1 MSWSEPSWL
10 VLRHGLGVSRLRVC
24 LGRFLVCLCVL
35 TTLAWVPVRAA
46 EPVVV
51 QLNWKHQF
59 EFAAFYAAER
69 QGYYR
74 DAGLDVRIVE
84 GGPGINVVN
93 EVVEGRADFGVGT
106 SSLVVDRARGL
117 PVVAVATL
125 LQHSPVALLASRS
138 QGVRSVH
145 DLAGRPVSVDPH
157 TRDEIEA
164 FLLASGLPPS
174 QIKLVGQVD
183 WTLAALE
190 SGEVAAK
197 AVYRSNEPFLI
208 RGREH
213 QFLLLTPQS
222 AGIDLFGNM
231 LFTSR
236 AVLAARPNVVAAFR
250 EATLR
255 GLVYALSNPELVTD
269 LILDRYNT
277 QGKSRDH
284 LLFEAAQLR
293 ELTSLDI
300 VEAGYMSQGR
310 WRHVVDV
317 YARRGKLPADFEL
330 GDFVYDPQ
338 PATRVEP
345 WLVVSLVVLL
355 LALLVALRVVAKVRA
370 LNRAL
375 TAEVRDRTL
384 AEEALQTRE
393 AQYRELVENANALIL
408 RLSPEGTVTYFN
420 ECAERLFGYS
430 APEIVGHSVFG
441 TIVPAVESG
450 SGRDLG
456 EMMRNILADPASGE
470 HNENENITRDGRRVF
485 VRWSNQAI
493 RRLDGSFAGLLC
505 IGQDVTARRAMEQ
518 ELAAN
523 RSRLEVQVAQRTAE
537 LAHAKEAAESAN
549 RAKSAFLANISH
561 EIRTPLNAV
570 IGMTH
575 LMRRSGVSDDQAVRL
590 DKIETAGQHLLEILN
605 AVLDLSKIEAGKL
618 GIERTG
624 VMVNAV
630 VHNVVAMLHDRAV
643 AKGLVITEEV
653 QPGLAPLLGDPTR
666 LQQALLNFGS
676 NAVKFTGEGGRV
688 CFRTRVLEDS
698 PTDQL
703 VRFEVEDTGIGIAAD
718 KLGQIFSAF
727 EQADSST
734 TREYGGTGLGLAIT
748 RRLAHLMGGSA
759 GVSSEPGVGSTFWFT
774 ARLAKGEDMPITG
787 LPPDAD
793 EAESLIGER
802 FVGLRVLVVED
813 DEINREI
820 AVEMLAETG
829 LLIDTAE
836 DGQVAV
842 ECVREADYALILMDM
857 QMPRMDGLQATREIR
872 ALPGM
877 AATPIVAMTANAFAE
892 DRARCF
898 EAGMNDFIPKPVE
911 PDLLLRVVV
920 KWLERH
926 AGGV

>member
-1 MSWSEPSWL
+1 M
-10 VLRHGLGVSRLRVC
+10 
-24 LGRFLVCLCVL
+24 
-35 TTLAWVPVRAA
+35 AWVPAHAA
-46 EPVVV
+46 EQVVV

-59 EFAAFYAAER
+59 EFAAFYAAES
-69 QGYYR
+69 QGYYK

-84 GGPGINVVN
+84 GGPGINVVK

-125 LQHSPVALLASRS
+125 LQHSPVALLASRA
-138 QGVRSVH
+138 QGVQSVH

-164 FLLASGLPPS
+164 FLLASGLRPP
-174 QIKLVGQVD
+174 QIQFVEQAD
-183 WTLAALE
+183 WTLTALE

-197 AVYRSNEPFLI
+197 AVYLSNEPFLI

-231 LFTSR
+231 LFSSR
-236 AVLAARPNVVAAFR
+236 AALAARPEVVVAFR

-255 GLVYALSNPELVTD
+255 GLVHALANPQAVTD

-277 QGKSRDH
+277 QGKSRAH

-293 ELTSLDI
+293 ELTRPDI
-300 VEAGYMSQGR
+300 VEAGYMSPGR

-317 YARRGKLPADFEL
+317 YVRQGKLLADFEL
-330 GDFVYDPQ
+330 GDFLFDPQ
-338 PATRVEP
+338 PSTRVPP
-345 WLVVSLVVLL
+345 WLVAALVVSVLG
-355 LALLVALRVVAKVRA
+355 LLVALLVVAKVRG

-375 TAEVRDRTL
+375 TVEIRDRTL

-393 AQYRELVENANALIL
+393 TQYRELVENANAVIL

-420 ECAERLFGYS
+420 ECAERLFGFS
-430 APEIVGHSVFG
+430 AREIIGRSVIG
-441 TIVPAVESG
+441 TIVPAIESG

-456 EMMRNILADPASGE
+456 EMIRTILDDPGSGE
-470 HNENENITRDGRRVF
+470 HNENENMTRDGRRVF

-493 RRLDGSFAGLLC
+493 RRLDGSVAGLLC

-518 ELAAN
+518 ELAAH
-523 RSRLEVQVAQRTAE
+523 RSHLEEQVALRTAE
-537 LAHAKEAAESAN
+537 LAQAKEAAETAN
-549 RAKSAFLANISH
+549 LAKSAFLANTSH
-561 EIRTPLNAV
+561 EIRTPLNAI

-575 LMRRSGVSDDQAVRL
+575 LLLRSGVSDDQALRL

-618 GIERTG
+618 SLERTR
-624 VMVNAV
+624 VAVNGV
-630 VHNVVAMLHDRAV
+630 VHNVVSMLHDRAV
-643 AKGLVITEEV
+643 AKALVISEEV
-653 QPGLAPLLGDPTR
+653 QQGLAPLLGDPTR

-676 NAVKFTGEGGRV
+676 NAVKFTGQGGRV
-688 CFRTRVLEDS
+688 CFRTRVMEDT

-703 VRFEVEDTGIGIAAD
+703 VRFEVEDTGIGIPAD

-748 RRLAHLMGGSA
+748 RKLAQLMGGSA

-774 ARLAKGEDMPITG
+774 ARLAKGDYMPITG
-787 LPPDAD
+787 LLPDPDA
-793 EAESLIGER
+793 AESIIGER
-802 FVGLRVLVVED
+802 FAGLRVLVVED

-842 ECVREADYALILMDM
+842 ERVREADYALILMDM
-857 QMPRMDGLQATREIR
+857 QMPRMDGLQATLQIR
-872 ALPGM
+872 ALPGQ
-877 AATPIVAMTANAFAE
+877 ADTPIVAMTANAFAE

-898 EAGMNDFIPKPVE
+898 EVGMNDFIPKPVE
-911 PDLLLRVVV
+911 PGLLLRVVL
-920 KWLERH
+920 KWLERR
-926 AGGV
+926 ASGV

>member
-1 MSWSEPSWL
+1 M
-10 VLRHGLGVSRLRVC
+10 RAFLGRLRVW
-24 LGRFLVCLCVL
+24 LCVL
-35 TTLAWVPVRAA
+35 VPMAWGPAHAA
-46 EPVVV
+46 EQVVV

-59 EFAAFYAAER
+59 EFAAFYAAES
-69 QGYYR
+69 QGYYK

-84 GGPGINVVN
+84 GGPGINVVK

-125 LQHSPVALLASRS
+125 LQHSPVALLASRA
-138 QGVRSVH
+138 QGVQSVH

-164 FLLASGLPPS
+164 FLLASGLRPP
-174 QIKLVGQVD
+174 QIQFVEQAD
-183 WTLAALE
+183 WTLTALE

-197 AVYRSNEPFLI
+197 AVYLSNEPFLI

-231 LFTSR
+231 LFSSR
-236 AVLAARPNVVAAFR
+236 AALAARPEVVVAFR

-255 GLVYALSNPELVTD
+255 GLVHALANPQAVTD

-277 QGKSRDH
+277 QGKSRAH

-293 ELTSLDI
+293 ELTRPDI
-300 VEAGYMSQGR
+300 VEAGYMSPGR

-317 YARRGKLPADFEL
+317 YVRQGKLLADFEL
-330 GDFVYDPQ
+330 GDFLFDPQ
-338 PATRVEP
+338 PSTRVPP
-345 WLVVSLVVLL
+345 WLVAALVVSVLG
-355 LALLVALRVVAKVRA
+355 LLVALLVVAKVRG

-375 TAEVRDRTL
+375 TVEIRDRTL

-393 AQYRELVENANALIL
+393 TQYRELVENANAVIL

-420 ECAERLFGYS
+420 ECAERLFGFS
-430 APEIVGHSVFG
+430 AREIIGRSVIG
-441 TIVPAVESG
+441 TIVPAIESG

-456 EMMRNILADPASGE
+456 EMIRTILDDPGSGE
-470 HNENENITRDGRRVF
+470 HNENENMTRDGRRVF

-493 RRLDGSFAGLLC
+493 RRLDGSVAGLLC

-518 ELAAN
+518 ELAAH
-523 RSRLEVQVAQRTAE
+523 RSHLEEQVALRTAE
-537 LAHAKEAAESAN
+537 LAQAKEAAETAN
-549 RAKSAFLANISH
+549 LAKSAFLANTSH
-561 EIRTPLNAV
+561 EIRTPLNAI

-575 LMRRSGVSDDQAVRL
+575 LLLRSGVSDDQAQRL

-618 GIERTG
+618 SLERTR
-624 VMVNAV
+624 VAVNGV
-630 VHNVVAMLHDRAV
+630 VHNVVSMLHDRAV
-643 AKGLVITEEV
+643 AKALVISEEV
-653 QPGLAPLLGDPTR
+653 QQGLAPLLGDPTR

-676 NAVKFTGEGGRV
+676 NAVKFTGQGGRV
-688 CFRTRVLEDS
+688 CFRTRVMEDT

-703 VRFEVEDTGIGIAAD
+703 VRFEVEDTGIGIPAD

-748 RRLAHLMGGSA
+748 RKLAQLMGGSA

-774 ARLAKGEDMPITG
+774 ARLAKGDYMPITG
-787 LPPDAD
+787 LLPDPDA
-793 EAESLIGER
+793 AESIIGER
-802 FVGLRVLVVED
+802 FAGLRVLVVED

-842 ECVREADYALILMDM
+842 ERVREADYALILMDM

>member
-1 MSWSEPSWL
+1 
-10 VLRHGLGVSRLRVC
+10 
-24 LGRFLVCLCVL
+24 
-35 TTLAWVPVRAA
+35 
-46 EPVVV
+46 
-51 QLNWKHQF
+51 
-59 EFAAFYAAER
+59 
-69 QGYYR
+69 
-74 DAGLDVRIVE
+74 
-84 GGPGINVVN
+84 
-93 EVVEGRADFGVGT
+93 FGVGT

-125 LQHSPVALLASRS
+125 LQHSPVALLASRA
-138 QGVRSVH
+138 QGVQSVH

-164 FLLASGLPPS
+164 FLLASGLRPP
-174 QIKLVGQVD
+174 QIQFVEQAD
-183 WTLAALE
+183 WTLTALE

-197 AVYRSNEPFLI
+197 AVYLSNEPFLI

-231 LFTSR
+231 LFSSR
-236 AVLAARPNVVAAFR
+236 AALAARPEVLVAFR

-255 GLVYALSNPELVTD
+255 GLVHALANPQAVTD

-277 QGKSRDH
+277 QGKSRAH

-293 ELTSLDI
+293 ELTRPDI
-300 VEAGYMSQGR
+300 VEAGYMSPGR

-317 YARRGKLPADFEL
+317 YVRQGKLPADFEL
-330 GDFVYDPQ
+330 GDFLFDPQ
-338 PATRVEP
+338 PSTRVPP
-345 WLVVSLVVLL
+345 WLVAALVVSVLG
-355 LALLVALRVVAKVRA
+355 LLVALLVVAKVRG

-375 TAEVRDRTL
+375 TVEIRDRTL

-393 AQYRELVENANALIL
+393 TQYRELVENANAVIL

-420 ECAERLFGYS
+420 ECAERLFGFS
-430 APEIVGHSVFG
+430 AREIIGRSVIG
-441 TIVPAVESG
+441 TIVPAIESG

-456 EMMRNILADPASGE
+456 EMIRTILDDPGSGE
-470 HNENENITRDGRRVF
+470 HNENENMTRDGRRVF

-493 RRLDGSFAGLLC
+493 RRLDGSVAGLLC

-518 ELAAN
+518 ELAAH
-523 RSRLEVQVAQRTAE
+523 RSHLEEQVALRTAE
-537 LAHAKEAAESAN
+537 LAQAKEAAETAN
-549 RAKSAFLANISH
+549 LAKSAFLANTSH
-561 EIRTPLNAV
+561 EIRTPLNAI

-575 LMRRSGVSDDQAVRL
+575 LLLRSGVSDDQAQRL

-618 GIERTG
+618 SLERTR
-624 VMVNAV
+624 VAVNGV
-630 VHNVVAMLHDRAV
+630 VHNVVSMLHDRAV
-643 AKGLVITEEV
+643 AKALVISEEV
-653 QPGLAPLLGDPTR
+653 QQGLAPLLGDPTR

-676 NAVKFTGEGGRV
+676 NAVKFTGQGGRV
-688 CFRTRVLEDS
+688 CFRTRVMEDT

-703 VRFEVEDTGIGIAAD
+703 VRFEVEDTGIGIPAD

-748 RRLAHLMGGSA
+748 RKLAQLMGGSA

-774 ARLAKGEDMPITG
+774 ARLAKGDYMPITG
-787 LPPDAD
+787 LLPDPDA
-793 EAESLIGER
+793 AESIIGER
-802 FVGLRVLVVED
+802 FAGLRVLVVED

-842 ECVREADYALILMDM
+842 ERVREADYALILMDM
-857 QMPRMDGLQATREIR
+857 QMPRMDGLQATLQIR
-872 ALPGM
+872 ALPGQ
-877 AATPIVAMTANAFAE
+877 ADTPIVAMTANAFAE

-898 EAGMNDFIPKPVE
+898 EVGMNDFIPKPVE
-911 PDLLLRVVV
+911 PGLLLRVVL
-920 KWLERH
+920 KWLERR
-926 AGGV
+926 ASGV

>member
-1 MSWSEPSWL
+1 M
-10 VLRHGLGVSRLRVC
+10 
-24 LGRFLVCLCVL
+24 
-35 TTLAWVPVRAA
+35 AWVPAHAA
-46 EPVVV
+46 EQVVV

-59 EFAAFYAAER
+59 EFAAFYAAES
-69 QGYYR
+69 QGYYK

-84 GGPGINVVN
+84 GGPGINVVK

-125 LQHSPVALLASRS
+125 LQHSPVALLASRA
-138 QGVRSVH
+138 QGVQSVH

-164 FLLASGLPPS
+164 FLLASGLRPP
-174 QIKLVGQVD
+174 QIQFVEQAD
-183 WTLAALE
+183 WTLTALE

-197 AVYRSNEPFLI
+197 AVYLSNEPFLI

-231 LFTSR
+231 LFSSR
-236 AVLAARPNVVAAFR
+236 AALAARPEVVVAFR

-255 GLVYALSNPELVTD
+255 GLVHALANPQAVTD

-277 QGKSRDH
+277 QGKSRAH

-293 ELTSLDI
+293 ELTRPDI
-300 VEAGYMSQGR
+300 VEAGYMSPGR

-317 YARRGKLPADFEL
+317 YVRQGKLPADFEL
-330 GDFVYDPQ
+330 GDFLFDPQ
-338 PATRVEP
+338 PSTRVPP
-345 WLVVSLVVLL
+345 WLVAALVVSVLG
-355 LALLVALRVVAKVRA
+355 LLVALLVVAKVRG

-375 TAEVRDRTL
+375 TVEIRDRTL

-393 AQYRELVENANALIL
+393 TQYRELVENANAVIL

-420 ECAERLFGYS
+420 ECAERLFGFS
-430 APEIVGHSVFG
+430 AREIIGRSVIG
-441 TIVPAVESG
+441 TIVPAIESG

-456 EMMRNILADPASGE
+456 EMIRTILDDPGSGE
-470 HNENENITRDGRRVF
+470 HNENENMTRDGRRVF

-493 RRLDGSFAGLLC
+493 RRLDGSVAGLLC

-518 ELAAN
+518 ELAAH
-523 RSRLEVQVAQRTAE
+523 RSHLEEQVALRTAE
-537 LAHAKEAAESAN
+537 LAQAKEAAETAN
-549 RAKSAFLANISH
+549 LAKSAFLANTSH
-561 EIRTPLNAV
+561 EIRTPLNAI

-575 LMRRSGVSDDQAVRL
+575 LLLRSGVSDDQALRL

-618 GIERTG
+618 SLERTR
-624 VMVNAV
+624 VAVNGV
-630 VHNVVAMLHDRAV
+630 VHNVVSMLHDRAV
-643 AKGLVITEEV
+643 AKALVISEEV
-653 QPGLAPLLGDPTR
+653 QQGLAPLLGDPTR

-676 NAVKFTGEGGRV
+676 NAVKFTGQGGRV
-688 CFRTRVLEDS
+688 CFRTRVMEDT

-703 VRFEVEDTGIGIAAD
+703 VRFEVEDTGIGIPAD

-748 RRLAHLMGGSA
+748 RKLAQLMGGSA

-774 ARLAKGEDMPITG
+774 ARLAKGDYMPITG
-787 LPPDAD
+787 LLPDPDA
-793 EAESLIGER
+793 AESIIGER
-802 FVGLRVLVVED
+802 FAGLRVLVVED

-842 ECVREADYALILMDM
+842 ERVREADYALILMDM
-857 QMPRMDGLQATREIR
+857 QMPRMDGLQATLQIR
-872 ALPGM
+872 ALPGQ
-877 AATPIVAMTANAFAE
+877 ADTPIVAMTANAFAE

-898 EAGMNDFIPKPVE
+898 EVGMNDFIPKPVE
-911 PDLLLRVVV
+911 PGLLLRVVL
-920 KWLERH
+920 KWLERR
-926 AGGV
+926 ASGV

>member
-1 MSWSEPSWL
+1 M
-10 VLRHGLGVSRLRVC
+10 
-24 LGRFLVCLCVL
+24 
-35 TTLAWVPVRAA
+35 AWVPAHAA
-46 EPVVV
+46 EQVVV

-59 EFAAFYAAER
+59 EFAAFYAAES
-69 QGYYR
+69 QGYYK

-84 GGPGINVVN
+84 GGPGINVVK

-125 LQHSPVALLASRS
+125 LQHSPVALLASRA
-138 QGVRSVH
+138 QGVQSVH

-164 FLLASGLPPS
+164 FLLASGLQPS
-174 QIKLVGQVD
+174 QIQFVEQAD
-183 WTLAALE
+183 WTLTALE

-197 AVYRSNEPFLI
+197 AVYLSNEPFLI

-231 LFTSR
+231 LFSSR
-236 AVLAARPNVVAAFR
+236 AALAARPEVVVAFR

-255 GLVYALSNPELVTD
+255 GLVHALANPQAVTD

-277 QGKSRDH
+277 QGKSRAH

-293 ELTSLDI
+293 ELTRPDI
-300 VEAGYMSQGR
+300 VEAGYMSPGR

-317 YARRGKLPADFEL
+317 YVRQGKLPADFEL
-330 GDFVYDPQ
+330 GDFLFDPQ
-338 PATRVEP
+338 PSTRVPP
-345 WLVVSLVVLL
+345 WLVAALVVSVLG
-355 LALLVALRVVAKVRA
+355 LLVALLVVARVRG

-375 TAEVRDRTL
+375 TVEIRDRTL

-393 AQYRELVENANALIL
+393 TQYRELVENANAVIL

-420 ECAERLFGYS
+420 ECAERLFGFS
-430 APEIVGHSVFG
+430 AREIIGRSVIG
-441 TIVPAVESG
+441 TIVPAIESG

-456 EMMRNILADPASGE
+456 EMIRTILDDPGSGE
-470 HNENENITRDGRRVF
+470 HNENENMTRDGRRVF

-493 RRLDGSFAGLLC
+493 RRLDGSVAGLLC

-518 ELAAN
+518 ELAAH
-523 RSRLEVQVAQRTAE
+523 RSHLEEQVALRTAE
-537 LAHAKEAAESAN
+537 LAQAKEAAETAN
-549 RAKSAFLANISH
+549 LAKSAFLANTSH
-561 EIRTPLNAV
+561 EIRTPLNAI

-575 LMRRSGVSDDQAVRL
+575 LLLRSGVSDDQALRL

-618 GIERTG
+618 SLERTR
-624 VMVNAV
+624 VAVNGV
-630 VHNVVAMLHDRAV
+630 VHNVVSMLHDRAV
-643 AKGLVITEEV
+643 AKALVISEEV
-653 QPGLAPLLGDPTR
+653 QQGLAPLLGDPTR

-676 NAVKFTGEGGRV
+676 NAVKFTGQGGRV
-688 CFRTRVLEDS
+688 CFRTRVMEDT

-703 VRFEVEDTGIGIAAD
+703 VRFEVEDTGIGIPAD

-748 RRLAHLMGGSA
+748 RKLAQLMGGSA

-774 ARLAKGEDMPITG
+774 ARLAKGDYMPITG
-787 LPPDAD
+787 LLPDPDA
-793 EAESLIGER
+793 AESIIGER
-802 FVGLRVLVVED
+802 FAGLRVLVVED

-842 ECVREADYALILMDM
+842 ERVREADYALILMDM
-857 QMPRMDGLQATREIR
+857 QMPRMDGLQATLQIR
-872 ALPGM
+872 ALPGQ
-877 AATPIVAMTANAFAE
+877 ADTPIVAMTANAFAE

-898 EAGMNDFIPKPVE
+898 EVGMNDFIPKPVE
-911 PDLLLRVVV
+911 PGLLLRVVL
-920 KWLERH
+920 KWLERR
-926 AGGV
+926 ASGV

>member
-1 MSWSEPSWL
+1 M
-10 VLRHGLGVSRLRVC
+10 
-24 LGRFLVCLCVL
+24 
-35 TTLAWVPVRAA
+35 AWVPAHAA
-46 EPVVV
+46 EQVVV

-59 EFAAFYAAER
+59 EFAAFYAAES
-69 QGYYR
+69 QGYYK

-84 GGPGINVVN
+84 GGPGINVVK

-125 LQHSPVALLASRS
+125 LQHSPVALLASRA
-138 QGVRSVH
+138 QGVQSVH

-164 FLLASGLPPS
+164 FLLASGLRPP
-174 QIKLVGQVD
+174 QIQFVEQAD
-183 WTLAALE
+183 WTLTALE

-197 AVYRSNEPFLI
+197 AVYLSNEPFLI

-231 LFTSR
+231 LFSSR
-236 AVLAARPNVVAAFR
+236 AALAARPDVLVAFR

-255 GLVYALSNPELVTD
+255 GLVHALANPQAVTD

-277 QGKSRDH
+277 QGKSRAH

-293 ELTSLDI
+293 ELTRPDI
-300 VEAGYMSQGR
+300 VEAGYMSPGR

-317 YARRGKLPADFEL
+317 YVRQGKLPADFEL
-330 GDFVYDPQ
+330 GDFLFDPQ
-338 PATRVEP
+338 PSTRVPP
-345 WLVVSLVVLL
+345 WLVAALVVSVLG
-355 LALLVALRVVAKVRA
+355 LLVALLVVAKVRG

-375 TAEVRDRTL
+375 TVEIRDRTL

-393 AQYRELVENANALIL
+393 TQYRELVENANAVIL

-420 ECAERLFGYS
+420 ECAERLFGFS
-430 APEIVGHSVFG
+430 AREIIGRSVIG
-441 TIVPAVESG
+441 TIVPAIESG

-456 EMMRNILADPASGE
+456 EMIRTILDDPGSGE
-470 HNENENITRDGRRVF
+470 HNENENMTRDGRRVF

-493 RRLDGSFAGLLC
+493 RRLDGSVAGLLC

-518 ELAAN
+518 ELAAH
-523 RSRLEVQVAQRTAE
+523 RSHLEEQVALRTAE
-537 LAHAKEAAESAN
+537 LAQAKEAAETAN
-549 RAKSAFLANISH
+549 LAKSAFLANTSH
-561 EIRTPLNAV
+561 EIRTPLNAI

-575 LMRRSGVSDDQAVRL
+575 LLLRSGVSDDQALRL

-618 GIERTG
+618 SLERTR
-624 VMVNAV
+624 VAVNGV
-630 VHNVVAMLHDRAV
+630 VHNVVSMLHDRAV
-643 AKGLVITEEV
+643 AKALVISEEV
-653 QPGLAPLLGDPTR
+653 QQGLAPLLGDPTR

-676 NAVKFTGEGGRV
+676 NAVKFTGQGGRV
-688 CFRTRVLEDS
+688 CFRTRVMEDT

-703 VRFEVEDTGIGIAAD
+703 VRFEVEDTGIGIPAD

-748 RRLAHLMGGSA
+748 RKLAQLMGGSA

-774 ARLAKGEDMPITG
+774 ARLAKGDYMPITG
-787 LPPDAD
+787 LLPDPDA
-793 EAESLIGER
+793 AESIIGER
-802 FVGLRVLVVED
+802 FAGLRVLVVED

-842 ECVREADYALILMDM
+842 ERVREADYALILMDM
-857 QMPRMDGLQATREIR
+857 QMPRMDGLQATLQIR
-872 ALPGM
+872 ALPGQ
-877 AATPIVAMTANAFAE
+877 ADTPIVAMTANAFAE

-898 EAGMNDFIPKPVE
+898 EVGMNDFIPKPVE
-911 PDLLLRVVV
+911 PGLLLRVVL
-920 KWLERH
+920 KWLERR
-926 AGGV
+926 ASGV

>member
-1 MSWSEPSWL
+1 ML
-10 VLRHGLGVSRLRVC
+10 
-24 LGRFLVCLCVL
+24 LGRLLVWLCVL
-35 TTLAWVPVRAA
+35 VPMAWVPAHAV
-46 EPVVV
+46 EQVVV

-59 EFAAFYAAER
+59 EFAAFYAAES
-69 QGYYR
+69 QGYYKE
-74 DAGLDVRIVE
+74 AGLDVRIVE
-84 GGPGINVVN
+84 GGPGINVVK

-125 LQHSPVALLASRS
+125 LQHSPVALLASRA
-138 QGVRSVH
+138 QGVQSVH

-164 FLLASGLPPS
+164 FLLASGLRPS
-174 QIKLVGQVD
+174 QIRFVD
-183 WTLAALE
+183 QAEWTLTALE
-190 SGEVAAK
+190 SGAVAAK
-197 AVYRSNEPFLI
+197 AVYLSNEPFLI

-213 QFLLLTPQS
+213 QFLLLRPQS

-231 LFTSR
+231 LFSSR
-236 AVLAARPNVVAAFR
+236 AALAARPEVVAAFR

-255 GLVYALSNPELVTD
+255 GLVHALANPQAVTD

-277 QGKSRDH
+277 QGKSRAH

-293 ELTSLDI
+293 ELTRPDI
-300 VEAGYMSQGR
+300 VEAGYMSPGR

-317 YARRGKLPADFEL
+317 YVRQGKLPADFEL
-330 GDFVYDPQ
+330 GDFLFDPQ
-338 PATRVEP
+338 PSTRVPP
-345 WLVVSLVVLL
+345 WLVAALMVSVLG
-355 LALLVALRVVAKVRA
+355 LLVALLVVAKVRG

-375 TAEVRDRTL
+375 TVEIRDRTL
-384 AEEALQTRE
+384 AEEALQSRE
-393 AQYRELVENANALIL
+393 AQYRELVENANAVIL

-420 ECAERLFGYS
+420 ECAERLFGFS
-430 APEIVGHSVFG
+430 AREIIGRSVIG
-441 TIVPAVESG
+441 TILPAIESG

-456 EMMRNILADPASGE
+456 AMIRTILDDPAGGE
-470 HNENENITRDGRRVF
+470 HNENENMTRDGRRVF

-493 RRLDGSFAGLLC
+493 RRLDGSVAGLLC

-518 ELAAN
+518 ELAAH
-523 RSRLEVQVAQRTAE
+523 RSHLEEQVALRTAE
-537 LAHAKEAAESAN
+537 LAQAKEAAETAN
-549 RAKSAFLANISH
+549 LAKSAFLANTSH
-561 EIRTPLNAV
+561 EIRTPLNTI

-575 LMRRSGVSDDQAVRL
+575 LLLRSGVSDDQALRL

-618 GIERTG
+618 SLERTR
-624 VMVNAV
+624 VAVNGV
-630 VHNVVAMLHDRAV
+630 VHNVVSMLHDRAV
-643 AKGLVITEEV
+643 AKALVISEEV
-653 QPGLAPLLGDPTR
+653 AQGLAPLLGDPTR

-676 NAVKFTGEGGRV
+676 NAVKFTGQGGRV
-688 CFRTRVLEDS
+688 CFRTRVMEDT

-718 KLGQIFSAF
+718 KLGQIFRAF

-748 RRLAHLMGGSA
+748 RKLAHLMGGSA
-759 GVSSEPGVGSTFWFT
+759 GVSSELGVGSTFWFT
-774 ARLAKGEDMPITG
+774 ARLAKGDYMPITG
-787 LPPDAD
+787 LLPDPDA
-793 EAESLIGER
+793 AESLIGER
-802 FVGLRVLVVED
+802 FAGLRVLVVED

-820 AVEMLAETG
+820 AVEMLSETG

-842 ECVREADYALILMDM
+842 ERVREADYALILMDM
-857 QMPRMDGLQATREIR
+857 QMPRMDGLQATLQIR
-872 ALPGM
+872 ALPGQ

-898 EAGMNDFIPKPVE
+898 EVGMNDFIPKPVE
-911 PDLLLRVVV
+911 PGLLMRVVL
-920 KWLERH
+920 KWLERR
-926 AGGV
+926 ASGA

>member
-1 MSWSEPSWL
+1 M
-10 VLRHGLGVSRLRVC
+10 
-24 LGRFLVCLCVL
+24 
-35 TTLAWVPVRAA
+35 AWVPAHAA
-46 EPVVV
+46 EQVVV

-59 EFAAFYAAER
+59 EFAAFYAAES
-69 QGYYR
+69 QGYYK

-84 GGPGINVVN
+84 GGPGINVVK

-125 LQHSPVALLASRS
+125 LQHSPVALLASRA
-138 QGVRSVH
+138 QGVQSVH

-164 FLLASGLPPS
+164 FLLASGLRPP
-174 QIKLVGQVD
+174 QIQFVEQAD
-183 WTLAALE
+183 WTLTALE

-197 AVYRSNEPFLI
+197 AVYLSNEPFLI

-231 LFTSR
+231 LFSSR
-236 AVLAARPNVVAAFR
+236 AALAARPEVVVAFR

-255 GLVYALSNPELVTD
+255 GLVHALANPQAVTD

-277 QGKSRDH
+277 QGKSRAH

-293 ELTSLDI
+293 ELTRPDI
-300 VEAGYMSQGR
+300 VEAGYMSPGR

-317 YARRGKLPADFEL
+317 YVRQGKLLADFEL
-330 GDFVYDPQ
+330 GDFLFDPQ
-338 PATRVEP
+338 PSTRVPP
-345 WLVVSLVVLL
+345 WLVAALVVSVLG
-355 LALLVALRVVAKVRA
+355 LLVALLVVAKVRG

-375 TAEVRDRTL
+375 TVEIRDRTL

-393 AQYRELVENANALIL
+393 TQYRELVENANAVIL

-420 ECAERLFGYS
+420 ECAERLFGFS
-430 APEIVGHSVFG
+430 AREIIGRSVIG
-441 TIVPAVESG
+441 TIVPAIESG

-456 EMMRNILADPASGE
+456 EMIRTILDDPGSGE
-470 HNENENITRDGRRVF
+470 HNENENMTRDGRRVF

-493 RRLDGSFAGLLC
+493 RRLDGSVAGLLC

-518 ELAAN
+518 ELAAH
-523 RSRLEVQVAQRTAE
+523 RSHLEEQVALRTAE
-537 LAHAKEAAESAN
+537 LAQAKEAAETAN
-549 RAKSAFLANISH
+549 LAKSAFLANTSH
-561 EIRTPLNAV
+561 EIRTPLNAI

-575 LMRRSGVSDDQAVRL
+575 LLLRSGVSDDQAQRL

-618 GIERTG
+618 SLERTR
-624 VMVNAV
+624 VAVNGV
-630 VHNVVAMLHDRAV
+630 VHNVVSMLHDRAV
-643 AKGLVITEEV
+643 AKALVISEEV
-653 QPGLAPLLGDPTR
+653 QQGLAPLLGDPTR

-676 NAVKFTGEGGRV
+676 NAVKFTGQGGRV
-688 CFRTRVLEDS
+688 CFRTRVMEDT

-703 VRFEVEDTGIGIAAD
+703 VRFEVEDTGIGIPAD

-748 RRLAHLMGGSA
+748 RKLAQLMGGSA

-774 ARLAKGEDMPITG
+774 ARLAKGDYMPITG
-787 LPPDAD
+787 LLPDPDA
-793 EAESLIGER
+793 AESIIGER
-802 FVGLRVLVVED
+802 FAGLRVLVVED

-842 ECVREADYALILMDM
+842 ERVREADYALILMDM
-857 QMPRMDGLQATREIR
+857 QMPRMDGLQATLQIR
-872 ALPGM
+872 ALPGQ
-877 AATPIVAMTANAFAE
+877 ADTPIVAMTANAFAE

-898 EAGMNDFIPKPVE
+898 EVGMNDFIPKPVE
-911 PDLLLRVVV
+911 PGLLLRVVL
-920 KWLERH
+920 KWLERR
-926 AGGV
+926 ASGV

>member
-1 MSWSEPSWL
+1 M
-10 VLRHGLGVSRLRVC
+10 
-24 LGRFLVCLCVL
+24 
-35 TTLAWVPVRAA
+35 AWVPAHAA
-46 EPVVV
+46 EQVVV

-59 EFAAFYAAER
+59 EFAAFYAAES
-69 QGYYR
+69 QGYYK

-84 GGPGINVVN
+84 GGPGINVVK

-125 LQHSPVALLASRS
+125 LQHSPVALLASRA
-138 QGVRSVH
+138 QGVQSVH

-164 FLLASGLPPS
+164 FLLASGLRPP
-174 QIKLVGQVD
+174 QIQFVEQAD
-183 WTLAALE
+183 WTLTALE

-197 AVYRSNEPFLI
+197 AVYLSNEPFLI

-231 LFTSR
+231 LFSSR
-236 AVLAARPNVVAAFR
+236 AALAARPEVLVAFR

-255 GLVYALSNPELVTD
+255 GLVHALANPQAVTD

-277 QGKSRDH
+277 QGKSRAH

-293 ELTSLDI
+293 ELTRPDI
-300 VEAGYMSQGR
+300 VEAGYMSPGR

-317 YARRGKLPADFEL
+317 YVRQGKLLADFEL
-330 GDFVYDPQ
+330 GDFLFDPQ
-338 PATRVEP
+338 PSTRVPP
-345 WLVVSLVVLL
+345 WLVAALVVSVLG
-355 LALLVALRVVAKVRA
+355 LLVALLVVAKVRG

-375 TAEVRDRTL
+375 TVEIRDRTL

-393 AQYRELVENANALIL
+393 TQYRELVENANAVIL

-420 ECAERLFGYS
+420 ECAERLFGFS
-430 APEIVGHSVFG
+430 AREIIGRSVIG
-441 TIVPAVESG
+441 TIVPAIESG

-456 EMMRNILADPASGE
+456 EMIRTILDDPGSGE
-470 HNENENITRDGRRVF
+470 HNENENMTRDGRRVF

-493 RRLDGSFAGLLC
+493 RRLDGSVAGLLC

-518 ELAAN
+518 ELAAH
-523 RSRLEVQVAQRTAE
+523 RSHLEEQVALRTAE
-537 LAHAKEAAESAN
+537 LAQAKEAAETAN
-549 RAKSAFLANISH
+549 LAKSAFLANTSH
-561 EIRTPLNAV
+561 EIRTPLNAI

-575 LMRRSGVSDDQAVRL
+575 LLLRSGVSDDQALRL

-618 GIERTG
+618 SLERTR
-624 VMVNAV
+624 VAVNGV
-630 VHNVVAMLHDRAV
+630 VHNVVSMLHDRAV
-643 AKGLVITEEV
+643 AKALVISEEV
-653 QPGLAPLLGDPTR
+653 QQGLAPLLGDPTR

-676 NAVKFTGEGGRV
+676 NAVKFTGQGGRV
-688 CFRTRVLEDS
+688 CFRTRVMEDT

-703 VRFEVEDTGIGIAAD
+703 VRFEVEDTGIGIPAD

-748 RRLAHLMGGSA
+748 RKLAQLMGGSA

-774 ARLAKGEDMPITG
+774 ARLAKGDYMPITG
-787 LPPDAD
+787 LLPDPDA
-793 EAESLIGER
+793 AESIIGER
-802 FVGLRVLVVED
+802 FAGLRVLVVED

-842 ECVREADYALILMDM
+842 ERVREADYALILMDM
-857 QMPRMDGLQATREIR
+857 QMPRLDGLQATLQIR
-872 ALPGM
+872 ALPGQ
-877 AATPIVAMTANAFAE
+877 ADTPIVAMTANAFAE

-898 EAGMNDFIPKPVE
+898 EVGMNDFIPKPVE
-911 PDLLLRVVV
+911 PGLLLRVVL
-920 KWLERH
+920 KWLERR
-926 AGGV
+926 ASGV

>member
-1 MSWSEPSWL
+1 M
-10 VLRHGLGVSRLRVC
+10 
-24 LGRFLVCLCVL
+24 
-35 TTLAWVPVRAA
+35 AWVPAHAA
-46 EPVVV
+46 EQVVV

-59 EFAAFYAAER
+59 EFAAFYAAES
-69 QGYYR
+69 QGYYK

-84 GGPGINVVN
+84 GGPGINVVK

-125 LQHSPVALLASRS
+125 LQHSPVALLASRA
-138 QGVRSVH
+138 QGVQSVH

-164 FLLASGLPPS
+164 FLLASGLRPP
-174 QIKLVGQVD
+174 QIQFVEQAD
-183 WTLAALE
+183 WTLTALE

-197 AVYRSNEPFLI
+197 AVYLSNEPFLI

-231 LFTSR
+231 LFSSR
-236 AVLAARPNVVAAFR
+236 AALAARPEVLVAFR

-255 GLVYALSNPELVTD
+255 GLVHALANPQAVTD

-277 QGKSRDH
+277 QGKSRAH

-293 ELTSLDI
+293 ELTRPDI
-300 VEAGYMSQGR
+300 VEAGYMSPGR

-317 YARRGKLPADFEL
+317 YVRQGKLLADFEL
-330 GDFVYDPQ
+330 GDFLFDPQ
-338 PATRVEP
+338 PSTRVPP
-345 WLVVSLVVLL
+345 WLVAALVVSVLG
-355 LALLVALRVVAKVRA
+355 LLVALLVVAKVRG

-375 TAEVRDRTL
+375 TVEIRDRTL

-393 AQYRELVENANALIL
+393 TQYRELVENANAVIL

-420 ECAERLFGYS
+420 ECAERLFGFS
-430 APEIVGHSVFG
+430 AREIIGRSVIG
-441 TIVPAVESG
+441 TIVPAIESG

-456 EMMRNILADPASGE
+456 EMIRTILDDPGSGE
-470 HNENENITRDGRRVF
+470 HNENENMTRDGRRVF

-493 RRLDGSFAGLLC
+493 RRLDGSVAGLLC

-518 ELAAN
+518 ELAAH
-523 RSRLEVQVAQRTAE
+523 RSHLEEQVALRTAE
-537 LAHAKEAAESAN
+537 LAQAKEAAETAN
-549 RAKSAFLANISH
+549 LAKSAFLANTSH
-561 EIRTPLNAV
+561 EIRTPLNAI

-575 LMRRSGVSDDQAVRL
+575 LLLRSGVSDDQALRL

-618 GIERTG
+618 SLERTR
-624 VMVNAV
+624 VAVNGV
-630 VHNVVAMLHDRAV
+630 VHNVVSMLHDRAV
-643 AKGLVITEEV
+643 AKALVISEEV
-653 QPGLAPLLGDPTR
+653 QQGLAPLLGDPTR

-676 NAVKFTGEGGRV
+676 NAVKFTGQGGRV
-688 CFRTRVLEDS
+688 CFRTRVMEDT

-703 VRFEVEDTGIGIAAD
+703 VRFEVEDTGIGIPAD

-748 RRLAHLMGGSA
+748 RKLAQLMGGSA

-774 ARLAKGEDMPITG
+774 ARLAKGDYMPITG
-787 LPPDAD
+787 LLPDPDA
-793 EAESLIGER
+793 AESIIGER
-802 FVGLRVLVVED
+802 FAGLRVLVVED

-842 ECVREADYALILMDM
+842 ERVREADYALILMDM
-857 QMPRMDGLQATREIR
+857 QMPRMDGLQATLQIR
-872 ALPGM
+872 ALPGQ
-877 AATPIVAMTANAFAE
+877 ADTPIVAMTANAFAE

-898 EAGMNDFIPKPVE
+898 EVGMNDFIPKPVE
-911 PDLLLRVVV
+911 PGLLLRVVL
-920 KWLERH
+920 KWLERR
-926 AGGV
+926 ASGV

>member
-1 MSWSEPSWL
+1 MR
-10 VLRHGLGVSRLRVC
+10 VFLGRLRVW
-24 LGRFLVCLCVL
+24 LCVL
-35 TTLAWVPVRAA
+35 VPMAWVPAHAA
-46 EPVVV
+46 EQVVV

-59 EFAAFYAAER
+59 EFAAFYAAES
-69 QGYYR
+69 QGYYK

-84 GGPGINVVN
+84 GGPGINVVK

-125 LQHSPVALLASRS
+125 LQHSPVALLASRA
-138 QGVRSVH
+138 QGVQSVH

-164 FLLASGLPPS
+164 FLLASGLRPP
-174 QIKLVGQVD
+174 QIQFVEQAD
-183 WTLAALE
+183 WTLTALE

-197 AVYRSNEPFLI
+197 AVYLSNEPFLI

-231 LFTSR
+231 LFSSR
-236 AVLAARPNVVAAFR
+236 AALAARPEVVVAFR

-255 GLVYALSNPELVTD
+255 GLVHALANPQAVTD

-277 QGKSRDH
+277 QGKSRAH

-293 ELTSLDI
+293 ELTRPDI
-300 VEAGYMSQGR
+300 VEAGYMSPGR

-317 YARRGKLPADFEL
+317 YVRQGKLLADFEL
-330 GDFVYDPQ
+330 GDFLFDPQ
-338 PATRVEP
+338 PSTRVPP
-345 WLVVSLVVLL
+345 WLVAALVVSVLG
-355 LALLVALRVVAKVRA
+355 LLVALLVVAKVRG

-375 TAEVRDRTL
+375 TVEIRDRTL

-393 AQYRELVENANALIL
+393 TQYRELVENANAVIL

-420 ECAERLFGYS
+420 ECAERLFGFS
-430 APEIVGHSVFG
+430 AREIIGRSVIG
-441 TIVPAVESG
+441 TIVPAIESG

-456 EMMRNILADPASGE
+456 EMIRTILDDPGSGE
-470 HNENENITRDGRRVF
+470 HNENENMTRDGRRVF

-493 RRLDGSFAGLLC
+493 RRLDGSVAGLLC

-518 ELAAN
+518 ELAAH
-523 RSRLEVQVAQRTAE
+523 RSHLEEQVALRTAE
-537 LAHAKEAAESAN
+537 LAQAKEAAETAN
-549 RAKSAFLANISH
+549 LAKSAFLANTSH
-561 EIRTPLNAV
+561 EIRTPLNAI

-575 LMRRSGVSDDQAVRL
+575 LLLRSGVSDDQAQRL

-618 GIERTG
+618 SLERTR
-624 VMVNAV
+624 VAVNGV
-630 VHNVVAMLHDRAV
+630 VHNVVSMLHDRAV
-643 AKGLVITEEV
+643 AKALVISEEV
-653 QPGLAPLLGDPTR
+653 QQGLAPLLGDPTR

-676 NAVKFTGEGGRV
+676 NAVKFTGQGGRV
-688 CFRTRVLEDS
+688 CFRTRVMEDT

-703 VRFEVEDTGIGIAAD
+703 VRFEVEDTGIGIPAD

-748 RRLAHLMGGSA
+748 RKLAQLMGGSA

-774 ARLAKGEDMPITG
+774 ARLAKGDYMPITG
-787 LPPDAD
+787 LLPDPDA
-793 EAESLIGER
+793 AESIIGER
-802 FVGLRVLVVED
+802 FAGLRVLVVED

-842 ECVREADYALILMDM
+842 ERVREADYALILMDM
-857 QMPRMDGLQATREIR
+857 QMPRMDGLQATLQIR
-872 ALPGM
+872 ALPGQ
-877 AATPIVAMTANAFAE
+877 ADTPIVAMTANAFAE

-898 EAGMNDFIPKPVE
+898 EVGMNDFIPKPVE
-911 PDLLLRVVV
+911 PGLLLRVVL
-920 KWLERH
+920 KWLERR
-926 AGGV
+926 ASGV

>member
-1 MSWSEPSWL
+1 
-10 VLRHGLGVSRLRVC
+10 
-24 LGRFLVCLCVL
+24 
-35 TTLAWVPVRAA
+35 
-46 EPVVV
+46 VV
-51 QLNWKHQF
+51 K
-59 EFAAFYAAER
+59 
-69 QGYYR
+69 
-74 DAGLDVRIVE
+74 
-84 GGPGINVVN
+84 

-125 LQHSPVALLASRS
+125 LQHSPVALLASRA
-138 QGVRSVH
+138 QGVQSVH

-164 FLLASGLPPS
+164 FLLASGLRPS
-174 QIKLVGQVD
+174 QIQFVDQAD
-183 WTLAALE
+183 WTLTALE

-197 AVYRSNEPFLI
+197 AVYLSNEPFLI

-231 LFTSR
+231 LFSSR
-236 AVLAARPNVVAAFR
+236 AALAARPEVVVAFR

-255 GLVYALSNPELVTD
+255 GLVHALANPQALTD

-277 QGKSRDH
+277 QGKSRAH

-293 ELTSLDI
+293 ELTRPDI
-300 VEAGYMSQGR
+300 VEAGYMSPGR

-317 YARRGKLPADFEL
+317 YVRQGKLPADFEL
-330 GDFVYDPQ
+330 GDFLFDPQ
-338 PATRVEP
+338 PSTRVPP
-345 WLVVSLVVLL
+345 WLVAALVVSVLG
-355 LALLVALRVVAKVRA
+355 LLVALLVVAKVRG

-375 TAEVRDRTL
+375 TVEIRDRTL

-393 AQYRELVENANALIL
+393 TQYRELVENANAVIL

-420 ECAERLFGYS
+420 ECAERLFGFS
-430 APEIVGHSVFG
+430 AREIIGRSVIG
-441 TIVPAVESG
+441 TIVPAIESG

-456 EMMRNILADPASGE
+456 EMIRTILDDPGSGE
-470 HNENENITRDGRRVF
+470 HNENENMTRDGRRVF

-493 RRLDGSFAGLLC
+493 RRLDGSVAGLLC

-518 ELAAN
+518 ELAAH
-523 RSRLEVQVAQRTAE
+523 RSHLEEQVALRTAE
-537 LAHAKEAAESAN
+537 LAQAKEAAETAN
-549 RAKSAFLANISH
+549 LAKSAFLANTSH
-561 EIRTPLNAV
+561 EIRTPLNAI

-575 LMRRSGVSDDQAVRL
+575 LLLRSGVSDDQAQRL

-618 GIERTG
+618 SLERTR
-624 VMVNAV
+624 VAVNGV
-630 VHNVVAMLHDRAV
+630 VHNVVSMLHDRAV
-643 AKGLVITEEV
+643 AKALVISEEV
-653 QPGLAPLLGDPTR
+653 QQGLAPLLGDPTR

-676 NAVKFTGEGGRV
+676 NAVKFTGQGGRV
-688 CFRTRVLEDS
+688 CFRTRVMEDT

-748 RRLAHLMGGSA
+748 RKLAHLMGGSA

-774 ARLAKGEDMPITG
+774 ARLAKGDYMPITG
-787 LPPDAD
+787 LLPDPDA
-793 EAESLIGER
+793 AESLIGER
-802 FVGLRVLVVED
+802 FAGLRVLVVED
-813 DEINREI
+813 DEVNREI

-842 ECVREADYALILMDM
+842 ERVREADYALILMDM
-857 QMPRMDGLQATREIR
+857 QMPRLDGLQATLQIR
-872 ALPGM
+872 ALPGQ
-877 AATPIVAMTANAFAE
+877 ADTPIVAMTANAFAE

-898 EAGMNDFIPKPVE
+898 EVGMNDFIPKPVE
-911 PDLLLRVVV
+911 PGLLLRVVL
-920 KWLERH
+920 KWLERR
-926 AGGV
+926 ASGV